1 VTGGAGFIGC
11 NYVRY
16 MLANDTDVRIV
27 NLDKLTYAG
36 SLDNLKDLPDKMNS
50 VGREDALGYKVN
62 GEARDGALGYESRH
76 TFVQGDICDRALV
89 DRLLREHQV
98 DTIVHFAAE
107 SHVDNSISGPE
118 IFVQTNVMG
127 TFTLLEAARQY
138 WLVECQGR
146 GVRSQESGSRYQSP
160 VTSHD
165 SLRESFRFHHIS
177 TDEVYGTLSKDDPA
191 FTEETPYAPN
201 SPYSASKAGSDHLV
215 RAYFHTYGL
224 PVTTTNC
231 SNNYG
236 PYQHSEKLIP
246 TIIRNCV
253 NGSAIPVYGDGS
265 NIRDWLYVEDHCS
278 GIDAVIRKGRL
289 GEVYNIGGINEW
301 ANIDIVN
308 CICSLMD
315 EFMSDGRWEMGSGK
329 DAPHIAH
336 LTPHKVNVKDRE
348 GARGYASLI
357 SFVTDRPGHDWRY
370 AIDASRMG
378 QELDWKPAE
387 TFETGIRKTVEWYL
401 DGSKT

>member
-1 VTGGAGFIGC
+1 MASPKSLITSHAEYTPHNILVTGGAGFIGC

-16 MLANDTDVRIV
+16 MLATYPDVRII
-27 NLDKLTYAG
+27 NLDLLTYAG
-36 SLDNLKDLPDKMNS
+36 SMDNLKDLPDKVNAGN
-50 VGREDALGYKVN
+50 GRE
-62 GEARDGALGYESRH
+62 GALGYESRH
-76 TFVQGDICDRALV
+76 TFVQGDICDRALI
-89 DRLLREHQV
+89 DSLLREHQI

-118 IFVQTNVMG
+118 VFVKTNVLG
-127 TFTLLEAARQY
+127 TFTLLESTRQY
-138 WLVECQGR
+138 WLNELGGKRQGE
-146 GVRSQESGSRYQSP
+146 GGHLPHSSP
-160 VTSHD
+160 LTPD
-165 SLRESFRFHHIS
+165 TSFRFHHIS
-177 TDEVYGTLSKDDPA
+177 TDEVYGTLSDTDPA
-191 FTEETPYAPN
+191 FSETTAYAPN

-215 RAYFHTYGL
+215 RAYFHTYGM

-253 NGSAIPVYGDGS
+253 NNSPIPVYGDGS

-278 GIDAVIRKGRL
+278 GIDAVIRKGTP

-301 ANIDIVN
+301 SNINIVRH
-308 CICSLMD
+308 ICGLMD
-315 EFMSDGRWEMGSGK
+315 EYMTDVRRETEDGKPDTSHSD
-329 DAPHIAH
+329 
-336 LTPHKVNVKDRE
+336 
-348 GARGYASLI
+348 LI

-370 AIDASRMG
+370 AIDASKMD
-378 QELDWKPAE
+378 QELNWGPAE

-401 DGSKT
+401 KRR